1 MAPSRSPHDLCG
13 CLGLPQGIAFVGPAM
28 CMIACG
34 LLTPA
39 AVATAK
45 ANAAVG
51 LAPTSMTSNI
61 IVAFMSLAFAFG
73 AWSRGGLYCNHQD
86 LSPKYASALL
96 GITNTAGA
104 LPGVLGVT
112 FAGYLLDLT
121 ASWPM
126 AVFFPTAVCQIF
138 GAIVYTALASSERQ
152 SWS

>member
-1 MAPSRSPHDLCG
+1 
-13 CLGLPQGIAFVGPAM
+13 
-28 CMIACG
+28 MIGCG
-34 LLTPA
+34 LLTPT

-45 ANAAVG
+45 ANIAVG

-61 IVAFMSLAFAFG
+61 IVGLLSLSFALG

-121 ASWPM
+121 GSWPM
-126 AVFFPTAVCQIF
+126 AVFFPTAVCQVF
-138 GAIVYTALASSERQ
+138 GAIMYSIMASSERQ